1 MAIQVNSSVTLDE
14 GEELQT
20 LLTTDD
26 GNDVAYGDLP
36 SLFYDKLFG
45 NAAGQLNLSTAF
57 PDAIGV
63 GESADDMLTV
73 TGSGTLSDVQFHDSA
88 GGALDGDDSGLWTL
102 GDRKIF
108 LYADSD
114 NPNIVYGREGTAG
127 GTADS
132 SGTIVLALYLEV
144 SGDSSSA
151 KVWSVLFE
159 ALRHPDDSSADDTVD
174 LDGNITVGAVSNETY
189 SFAGA
194 PAGQNLFMAFA
205 SSTNPTNAIVVTGR
219 DPANQSEGELLSQG
233 DTVNTGK
240 GGGATTLGT
249 NDQGIKPNNGMY
261 FTFVTDMPATH
272 LAPATGDGLDQ
283 NEADV
288 EANIDFTGLQ
298 TATSAYFSVVQIS
311 GNSTADIRLTAFS
324 TELETGTAFVDGLT
338 DDTLI
343 DISRIKVELG
353 GVDITQTITVEG
365 LAANGAVVLRGVP
378 VDAVVTYVT
387 TDTHNRVLI
396 ENAKTNVNDKSF
408 DIGSFGVV
416 NTQNFSSTVGSFIKF
431 DDDGPSLALPQSPD
445 GGDLYVSNLVNGT
458 DSDTV
463 DFSKGSDLE
472 GASFR
477 ITDAPGDEGDTT
489 SGWDYYDVDG
499 DGTAGPNEIRGHFGE
514 GGVYELIVD
523 QDTGEYTIE
532 VTAVATAEPEHL
544 DTADIKA
551 GGPGTNWIDVGLTG
565 DSSCRIAGYY
575 NGDPAAI
582 NESNLNVGV
591 VNGNLDAGESLEIKV
606 VTQELTPGTNGD
618 ETLEDISAIN
628 IGTKTPKT
636 TLYSYELYNDGVKV
650 FDSDDVSPNGVSVGK
665 NGTIRLYD
673 MDDGDMFDTAVVTAL
688 NANAVKIGLRDI
700 TIERE
705 VPDETLNFSFDLIDG
720 DDDVAGP
727 VEFSVFI
734 DGNND
739 SVYPAGLLAP
749 MMDTLNP
756 DQLLALQP
764 IV

>member
-1 MAIQVNSSVTLDE
+1 
-14 GEELQT
+14 
-20 LLTTDD
+20 
-26 GNDVAYGDLP
+26 
-36 SLFYDKLFG
+36 
-45 NAAGQLNLSTAF
+45 
-57 PDAIGV
+57 
-63 GESADDMLTV
+63 
-73 TGSGTLSDVQFHDSA
+73 
-88 GGALDGDDSGLWTL
+88 
-102 GDRKIF
+102 
-108 LYADSD
+108 
-114 NPNIVYGREGTAG
+114 
-127 GTADS
+127 
-132 SGTIVLALYLEV
+132 
-144 SGDSSSA
+144 
-151 KVWSVLFE
+151 
-159 ALRHPDDSSADDTVD
+159 
-174 LDGNITVGAVSNETY
+174 
-189 SFAGA
+189 
-194 PAGQNLFMAFA
+194 
-205 SSTNPTNAIVVTGR
+205 
-219 DPANQSEGELLSQG
+219 
-233 DTVNTGK
+233 
-240 GGGATTLGT
+240 
-249 NDQGIKPNNGMY
+249 
-261 FTFVTDMPATH
+261 
-272 LAPATGDGLDQ
+272 
-283 NEADV
+283 
-288 EANIDFTGLQ
+288 
-298 TATSAYFSVVQIS
+298 
-311 GNSTADIRLTAFS
+311 
-324 TELETGTAFVDGLT
+324 
-338 DDTLI
+338 
-343 DISRIKVELG
+343 
-353 GVDITQTITVEG
+353 
-365 LAANGAVVLRGVP
+365 
-378 VDAVVTYVT
+378 
-387 TDTHNRVLI
+387 
-396 ENAKTNVNDKSF
+396 VNDKSF

-499 DGTAGPNEIRGHFGE
+499 DGTAGPNEIRGRFGE

-565 DSSCRIAGYY
+565 DSFCRIAGYY